1 MLPPVNG
8 DARTRLRACY
18 RGPVP
23 PEGMM
28 QAGPPHMDQPNDL
41 EPVAEPVARSRR
53 RSFGVIWLVGAGTAI
68 ALVAILALSAV
79 SALGVRRHLV
89 DGRDALSAGK
99 SSLADG
105 DAAVARDE
113 FARAEDAFRTA
124 ASEAGSPW
132 LTVAGFIPFLG
143 RTPDTVRAVA
153 EASVQTGEAAAG
165 LASAI
170 ADLPGGLAALA
181 PTAHGIPTDR
191 LPVLADAVARATA
204 LTGQAIRTLDATP
217 TGLVLP
223 QVASARDAAR
233 AQLEDVHGQLEAG
246 SLDPE
251 GVTRLPGSRRS
262 PPLLHRR
269 LEPGRAP
276 RVRWSD
282 RRVRDPHDRPG
293 PSEPLGFPA

>member
-1 MLPPVNG
+1 M
-8 DARTRLRACY
+8 
-18 RGPVP
+18 
-23 PEGMM
+23 
-28 QAGPPHMDQPNDL
+28 
-41 EPVAEPVARSRR
+41 
-53 RSFGVIWLVGAGTAI
+53 
-68 ALVAILALSAV
+68 
-79 SALGVRRHLV
+79 

-113 FARAEDAFRTA
+113 FARAEDAFRAA

-246 SLDPE
+246 SLILQGLPAFLGADGPRHYFIGASNPAE
-251 GVTRLPGSRRS
+251 LRGSGGLIGAYAILTIDRGRLS
-262 PPLLHRR
+262 L
-269 LEPGRAP
+269 
-276 RVRWSD
+276 SD
-282 RRVRDPHDRPG
+282 FRPVQSVPH
-293 PSEPLGFPA
+293 L